1 MGKILTPIL
10 VKIKV
15 PQDGHIVLKPMI
27 TNIYVN
33 EQPMMV

>member
-1 MGKILTPIL
+1 MGEILTPIL

-15 PQDGHIVLKPMI
+15 PLDGHIVIGAMI
-27 TNIYVN
+27 IDVYVD